1 MTKTKLLHK
10 LIWME
15 GSINS
20 LLFVVA
26 DQGVHDALDGIYERL
41 LDLIR
46 EMENEE
52 TKIT

>member
-1 MTKTKLLHK
+1 MTKTQLLHK

-26 DQGVHDALDGIYERL
+26 DQGVHDALDGIYERV

-46 EMENEE
+46 EVGNE
-52 TKIT
+52 